1 MHSTQPRKLVL
12 YIAMSLDGFIAGPN
26 GELDFLSTVEKEG
39 EDYGYAAFCAQVD
52 IVLIGKRSYEKVLSM
67 GFDYPHKDK
76 PVYIYTHE
84 NRPPEGN
91 VIYYSGKLDELIHTL
106 KSETGKHIYC
116 DGGAELVN
124 QLLET
129 QLIDELIISII
140 PHLLGKGIRLFQGKS
155 SELTLHLHSSQSF
168 PSGLVQLHYVKK
180 G

>member
-1 MHSTQPRKLVL
+1 MHSTHPRKLVL

-26 GELDFLSTVEKEG
+26 GELEFLSTVEKEG
-39 EDYGYAAFCAQVD
+39 EDYGYAAFCNQVD
-52 IVLIGKRSYEKVLSM
+52 TILIGKRSHEKVLSM

-84 NRPPEGN
+84 NRPQEAN
-91 VIYYSGKLDELIHTL
+91 LIYYSGKLDELIQTL
-106 KSETGKHIYC
+106 KAQPGKHIYC

-124 QLLET
+124 QLLAA

-140 PHLLGKGIRLFQGKS
+140 PHLLGKGIRLFQEQA

-168 PSGLVQLHYVKK
+168 PSGLVQLHYIKK
-180 G
+180 V